1 MGRSSGMRL
10 GGGRSARVA
19 LGSPLRGG
27 RSARVAQRLL
37 PRSHFHSFISDDSG
51 SLSLAITSLFLL
63 TLLLAFSII
72 DISGAFLA
80 KRELIN
86 IGEAAISRSAH
97 HIDTE
102 RYYSGP
108 RSGSGLN
115 GSEPSYLLPI
125 DCASAEESLGAEIAG
140 SRLNGSKIAISSFS
154 CDGDQLHTILT
165 SQVKPLLA
173 LPLLPGSV
181 MNKLLLISASIS
193 ASNVI
198 G

>member
-1 MGRSSGMRL
+1 MR
-10 GGGRSARVA
+10 GGVVAKTSETRSAPKRA
-19 LGSPLRGG
+19 ARGTQ
-27 RSARVAQRLL
+27 SLL
-37 PRSHFHSFISDDSG
+37 KRTQLHSFISDESG

-63 TLLLAFSII
+63 TLLLAFSIV

-97 HIDTE
+97 HVDAD
-102 RYYSGP
+102 RYYSGL
-108 RSGSGLN
+108 RSESGLN
-115 GSEPSYLLPI
+115 GANPRYLLPI
-125 DCASAEESLGAEIAG
+125 DCASAEQSLEAEIAG
-140 SRLNGSKIAISSFS
+140 SRLKDSTITISSFS
-154 CDGDQLHTILT
+154 CQGDQVRTTLT
-165 SQVKPLLA
+165 ARVRPLLA

-181 MNKLLLISASIS
+181 MNGLLLISTSVS